1 MEEFFMSRGMIP
13 TDLFRIQWISDAR
26 LSPDGRLV
34 AFTVTRLDEDVDDY
48 RSAIWVVPADGATP
62 PRRFTAGTSKDSA
75 PRWSLDGTR
84 LAFLSDREGGK
95 AQVYVIDITGG
106 EARKLTAI
114 SQGAGVPVWS
124 PDGTRLVTVVRTGG
138 EDDVSQRD
146 KPKTPPARLITK
158 LKYRA
163 NGEGFTYDRR
173 RHLFVV
179 DAATGVTH
187 QLTDGDWDDTQPAWS
202 PDGHRIAFVS
212 ARHHDRDHGHAED
225 IFVVDAA
232 GGDPVR
238 LTPGGGTC
246 ALPAWSPDGQAIAY
260 LGYADAEDAPRNSRL
275 WLVPA
280 VGGIPRCLTVDFD
293 RHLEIAETAAPL
305 WQIDGTALVVGVEE
319 RGTVGLIQV
328 HVPDG
333 VVTPLVS
340 GRRSVASYSIAGT
353 TVAFTASEPHRP
365 AEVYVCTAFGERQLS
380 DLNADWRAEV
390 ELSEPEHFTVQSG
403 GFDIDAW
410 VMRPVGFEP
419 GRRYPALVNIHG
431 GPFAQYG
438 WTFFDE
444 FQVQAG
450 AGYAVI
456 CCNPRGSSGR
466 EEAFARAIVGSP
478 GEPDSA
484 DVLAALDEALR
495 CYDFIDATRLGLL
508 GGSYGGYLAAWI
520 VGHTDRFAAAVPER
534 GLYNRYSKD
543 GTSDI
548 WSGYTYLR
556 VRQWEDPELYW
567 RYSPIAYVR
576 NIRTPLLI
584 LHSEEDL
591 RCPIEQAEQLF
602 VALKQM
608 RREVRFARFPGENH
622 ELSRSGKPSHRLQRF
637 GYILDWFA
645 EKLAARVEPGSQA
658 AS

>member
-1 MEEFFMSRGMIP
+1 MIP
-13 TDLFRIQWISDAR
+13 TDLFRIQWVSDAR

-34 AFTVTRLDEDVDDY
+34 AFTVTRLDEEADDY
-48 RSAIWVVPADGATP
+48 RAAIWVVPTDGATP
-62 PRRFTAGTSKDSA
+62 PRRFTSGAGKDSA
-75 PRWSLDGTR
+75 PRWSPDGAR

-95 AQVYVIDITGG
+95 AQIFVIDVTGG

-114 SQGAGVPVWS
+114 PQGAGAPVWS
-124 PDGTRLVTVVRTGG
+124 SDGTRLVTVVRTGG
-138 EDDVSQRD
+138 EDEGS
-146 KPKTPPARLITK
+146 KPGKQKTPPARVITS

-179 DAATGVTH
+179 DAVTGETR
-187 QLTDGDWDDTQPAWS
+187 QLTNGDWDDTQPAWS
-202 PDGHRIAFVS
+202 PDGRRIAFVS
-212 ARHHDRDHGHAED
+212 ARHHDRDHDRAED

-232 GGDPVR
+232 GGEPVR
-238 LTPGGGTC
+238 LTPGAGAC

-260 LGYADAEDAPRNSRL
+260 LGHADAEDAPRNSRL
-275 WLVPA
+275 WLVPTA
-280 VGGIPRCLTVDFD
+280 GGMPRCLTMDFD
-293 RHLEIAETAAPL
+293 RHLEIADTAAPI
-305 WQIDGTALVVGVEE
+305 WRMDGTALIVGAQD
-319 RGTVGLIQV
+319 RGTMGVIQV
-328 HVPDG
+328 QPVDG
-333 VVTPLVS
+333 TLTPLIF
-340 GRRSVASYSIAGT
+340 GRRSVSSYTVAGT
-353 TVAFTASEPHRP
+353 TMAFTASEPHRP
-365 AEVYVCTAFGERQLS
+365 TEVFVRTAQGERQVS
-380 DLNADWRAEV
+380 DLNAGWRAEV
-390 ELSEPEHFTVQSG
+390 ELPELEHFMVQSG
-403 GFDIDAW
+403 GVEIDAW
-410 VMRPVGFEP
+410 VMRPAGFEP

-438 WTFFDE
+438 WAFFDE

-466 EEAFARAIVGSP
+466 EEAFARAIMGCP

-484 DVLAALDEALR
+484 DALAAVDEALR
-495 CYDFIDATRLGLL
+495 RWDFIEPTRLGLL
-508 GGSYGGYLAAWI
+508 GGSYGGYLTGWI
-520 VGHTDRFAAAVPER
+520 AGHTDRFVAAVAER

-556 VRQWEDPELYW
+556 VRPWEDPELYW
-567 RYSPIAYVR
+567 RYSPMAYVR

-608 RREVRFARFPGENH
+608 RREVRFVRFPGENH

-645 EKLAARVEPGSQA
+645 EKLAAPPAEAVSHA

>member
-1 MEEFFMSRGMIP
+1 MSRGMMP
-13 TDLFRIQWISDAR
+13 MDLFRIQWVSDVR
-26 LSPDGRLV
+26 LSPDGHLV
-34 AFTVTRLDEDVDDY
+34 AFTVTRLDEAADDY
-48 RSAIWVVPADGATP
+48 RSAIWLVPADGATP
-62 PRRFTAGTSKDSA
+62 PRPFTNGAGKDSA
-75 PRWSLDGTR
+75 PRWAPDGTR

-95 AQVYVIDITGG
+95 AQIYVVDITGG
-106 EARKLTAI
+106 EAHKLTGI
-114 SQGAGVPVWS
+114 PQGAGAPGWS

-138 EDDVSQRD
+138 EDEGSQQD
-146 KPKTPPARLITK
+146 KPKTPPARLITR

-179 DAATGVTH
+179 DAVSGETR

-202 PDGHRIAFVS
+202 PDGRRLAFVS
-212 ARHHDRDHGHAED
+212 ARHHDRDHDHAED

-232 GGDPVR
+232 GGEPVR
-238 LTPGGGTC
+238 LTPGGGAC
-246 ALPAWSPDGQAIAY
+246 ALPAWSPDGQTIAY
-260 LGYADAEDAPRNSRL
+260 LGYADAENAPRNSRL
-275 WLVPA
+275 WLVPSA
-280 VGGIPRCLTVDFD
+280 GGEPRCLTMGFD
-293 RHLEIAETAAPL
+293 RHLEIADSVAPI
-305 WQIDGTALVVGVEE
+305 WRPDGSALMVGVQD
-319 RGTVGLIQV
+319 RGTVGVLQV
-328 HVPDG
+328 QVGDG
-333 VVTPLVS
+333 RVTPLVS
-340 GRRSVASYSIAGT
+340 GRRSVASYSVAGSA
-353 TVAFTASEPHRP
+353 VAFIASKPHRP
-365 AEVYVCTAFGERQLS
+365 AEVYVYTALGERQVS

-390 ELSEPEHFTVQSG
+390 ELPELEYFTVQSG
-403 GFDIDAW
+403 GLEVDAW
-410 VMRPVGFEP
+410 VMRPAGFQS
-419 GRRYPALVNIHG
+419 GRRYAALVNIHG

-438 WTFFDE
+438 WAFFDE

-456 CCNPRGSSGR
+456 GCNPRGSNGR
-466 EEAFARAIVGSP
+466 EEDFVRAIIGCP

-495 CYDFIDATRLGLL
+495 RYDFIEPRRLGLL
-508 GGSYGGYLAAWI
+508 GGSYGGYLTGWI
-520 VGHTDRFAAAVPER
+520 VGHTERFVAAVAER

-556 VRQWEDPELYW
+556 VRPWEDPELYW
-567 RYSPIAYVR
+567 RYSPMAYVR

-608 RREVRFARFPGENH
+608 RREVRFVRFPGENH

-645 EKLAARVEPGSQA
+645 DKLAAPAKAASQA

>member
-1 MEEFFMSRGMIP
+1 MARGMIP
-13 TDLFRIQWISDAR
+13 TDLFHIQWVSDAR

-34 AFTVTRLDEDVDDY
+34 AFTATRLDKEADDY
-48 RSAIWVVPADGATP
+48 RAAIWLGPADGSTP
-62 PRRFTAGTSKDSA
+62 PRRFTGGAGKDSA
-75 PRWSLDGTR
+75 PRWAPDGTR

-95 AQVYVIDITGG
+95 TQIYVIDVTGG
-106 EARKLTAI
+106 EARQLTAI
-114 SQGAGVPVWS
+114 PQGAGAPVWS
-124 PDGTRLVTVVRTGG
+124 PDGTRLVTVVRMGG
-138 EDDVSQRD
+138 EDNGSQQD
-146 KPKTPPARLITK
+146 KPKTPPARLITR

-163 NGEGFTYDRR
+163 NGEGFIYDRR
-173 RHLFVV
+173 RHLFVI
-179 DAATGVTH
+179 DAVTGTTH

-202 PDGHRIAFVS
+202 PDGSRLAFVS
-212 ARHHDRDHGHAED
+212 ARHHDRDHDHADD
-225 IFVVDAA
+225 IFVVDTA
-232 GGDPVR
+232 GGEPVR

-246 ALPAWSPDGQAIAY
+246 ALPAWSPDGQAMAY
-260 LGYADAEDAPRNSRL
+260 LGYADAEDAPRHSRL
-275 WLVPA
+275 WQVPTA
-280 VGGIPRCLTVDFD
+280 GGLPRCLTMGFD
-293 RHLEIAETAAPL
+293 RHLEIAETAAPI
-305 WQIDGTALVVGVEE
+305 WRTDGTALIVGVED
-319 RGTVGLIQV
+319 RGTVGVIEVQV
-328 HVPDG
+328 ADG
-333 VVTPLVS
+333 RVTPLVS
-340 GRRSVASYSIAGT
+340 GRRSVASYSVSGT

-365 AEVYVCTAFGERQLS
+365 AEVYVCTALGERQLS
-380 DLNADWRAEV
+380 DLNTSWCAEV
-390 ELSEPEHFTVQSG
+390 ELPEPEHFTVQSG

-410 VMRPVGFEP
+410 VMRPAGFEP

-438 WTFFDE
+438 WAFFDE

-450 AGYAVI
+450 AGYVVI
-456 CCNPRGSSGR
+456 GCNPRGSSGR
-466 EEAFARAIVGSP
+466 EEAFARAIIGCP

-484 DVLAALDEALR
+484 DVLTALDEALR
-495 CYDFIDATRLGLL
+495 RYDFIDSTRLGLL
-508 GGSYGGYLAAWI
+508 GGSYGGYLTGWI
-520 VGHTDRFAAAVPER
+520 VGHTDRFVAAVAER

-567 RYSPIAYVR
+567 RYSPMAYVR

-608 RREVRFARFPGENH
+608 RREVRFVRFPGENH

-637 GYILDWFA
+637 GYLLDWFA
-645 EKLAARVEPGSQA
+645 EKLAAPAEAVSQA

>member
-1 MEEFFMSRGMIP
+1 MVRGMLP
-13 TDLFRIQWISDAR
+13 TDLLRIQWVSDAR

-34 AFTVTRLDEDVDDY
+34 AFTVTHLDEEVDDY
-48 RSAIWVVPADGATP
+48 RTVIWLVPADGSTP
-62 PRRFTAGTSKDSA
+62 PRRFTGGSGKDSA
-75 PRWSLDGTR
+75 PRWSPDGTR

-95 AQVYVIDITGG
+95 AQIYVIGITGG
-106 EARKLTAI
+106 EARRLTAI
-114 SQGAGVPVWS
+114 PQGAGAPVWS
-124 PDGTRLVTVVRTGG
+124 PDGTRLVTVVRTSG
-138 EDDVSQRD
+138 EDGGSQRD
-146 KPKTPPARLITK
+146 QSKTPPARLITR

-163 NGEGFTYDRR
+163 NGEGLIYDRR
-173 RHLFVV
+173 RHLFIV
-179 DAATGVTH
+179 DGVTGATG

-202 PDGHRIAFVS
+202 PDGRRLAFVS
-212 ARHHDRDHGHAED
+212 ARHADRDHDRAED

-232 GGDPVR
+232 EGEPTR
-238 LTPGGGTC
+238 LTPGGGAC

-275 WLVPA
+275 WLVPTA
-280 VGGIPRCLTVDFD
+280 GGMPRCLTIGLD
-293 RHLEIAETAAPL
+293 RHLEIADTAAPIWL
-305 WQIDGTALVVGVEE
+305 TDSTALLVGVED
-319 RGTVGLIQV
+319 RGTVGVIQV
-328 HVPDG
+328 QVADEI
-333 VVTPLVS
+333 VTPLVS
-340 GRRSVASYSIAGT
+340 DRRSVASYSVAGAA
-353 TVAFTASEPHRP
+353 VAFTASEPHRP
-365 AEVYVCTAFGERQLS
+365 AEVYICTAQSERQLS
-380 DLNADWRAEV
+380 DLNADWCAEV
-390 ELSEPEHFTVQSG
+390 ELPEPEHFTVQSG

-410 VMRPVGFEP
+410 VMRPAGFEP
-419 GRRYPALVNIHG
+419 GRRYPALLNIHG

-456 CCNPRGSSGR
+456 SCNPRGSSGR
-466 EEAFARAIVGSP
+466 EEAFARAIIGCP
-478 GEPDSA
+478 GEPDST

-495 CYDFIDATRLGLL
+495 RYDFIDPTRLGLI
-508 GGSYGGYLAAWI
+508 GGSYGGYLAGWI
-520 VGHTDRFAAAVPER
+520 VAHTDRFAAAVPER

-556 VRQWEDPELYW
+556 VCQWQDPELYW

-576 NIRTPLLI
+576 NIHTPLLI

-602 VALKQM
+602 AALKQM
-608 RREVRFARFPGENH
+608 RREVRFVRFPGENH
-622 ELSRSGKPSHRLQRF
+622 ELSRSGKPSHRLQRY
-637 GYILDWFA
+637 GYILEWFA
-645 EKLAARVEPGSQA
+645 AKLAPPAEADSQA

>member
-1 MEEFFMSRGMIP
+1 MSRGMIP
-13 TDLFRIQWISDAR
+13 TDLFRIQWVSDAH
-26 LSPDGRLV
+26 LSPDGRLI
-34 AFTVTRLDEDVDDY
+34 AFTVTRLDEEADDY
-48 RSAIWVVPADGATP
+48 RSAIWMVPADGSAP
-62 PRRFTAGTSKDSA
+62 PRRFTGGTGKDSA
-75 PRWSLDGTR
+75 PRWSPDGAR
-84 LAFLSDREGGK
+84 LAFLSERGGDK
-95 AQVYVIDITGG
+95 AQVYVIDIAGG
-106 EARKLTAI
+106 EARKLTSI
-114 SQGAGVPVWS
+114 PQGAGAPVWS
-124 PDGTRLVTVVRTGG
+124 PDGTRLVTVVRIGG
-138 EDDVSQRD
+138 ADEGSKQD
-146 KPKTPPARLITK
+146 KQKTSPARLITR

-179 DAATGVTH
+179 DAVTGETR
-187 QLTDGDWDDTQPAWS
+187 QLTDADWDDTQPAWS
-202 PDGHRIAFVS
+202 PDGRCIVFVS
-212 ARHHDRDHGHAED
+212 ARHHDRDHDHAED

-232 GGDPVR
+232 GGEPVR
-238 LTPGGGTC
+238 LTPGGGAC
-246 ALPAWSPDGQAIAY
+246 AQPTWSPDGRTIAY
-260 LGYADAEDAPRNSRL
+260 LGYADAEDTPRNSRL
-275 WLVPA
+275 WLVPTA
-280 VGGIPRCLTVDFD
+280 GGTPRCLTMGFD
-293 RHLEIAETAAPL
+293 RHLEIADTAAPI
-305 WQIDGTALVVGVEE
+305 WRADGTALIVGVQD
-319 RGTVGLIQV
+319 RGTVGVIQV
-328 HVPDG
+328 QVADG
-333 VVTPLVS
+333 MVTPLLP
-340 GRRSVASYSIAGT
+340 GRRSVASYSVVGT
-353 TVAFTASEPHRP
+353 TMAFTASEPHRP
-365 AEVYVCTAFGERQLS
+365 AEVYVCTGQSERQVS
-380 DLNADWRAEV
+380 DLNANWRAEV
-390 ELSEPEHFTVQSG
+390 ELPELEHFTVQSDG
-403 GFDIDAW
+403 HEVDAW

-438 WTFFDE
+438 WAFFDE

-456 CCNPRGSSGR
+456 GCNPRGSSGR
-466 EEAFARAIVGSP
+466 EEAFARAIIGCP

-495 CYDFIDATRLGLL
+495 RYDFIEPTRLGLL
-508 GGSYGGYLAAWI
+508 GGSYGGYLTAWI
-520 VGHTDRFAAAVPER
+520 VGHTDRFAAAAPER

-548 WSGYTYLR
+548 WSGYTFLR

-576 NIRTPLLI
+576 DIRTPLLI

-608 RREVRFARFPGENH
+608 RREVRFVRFPGENH
-622 ELSRSGKPSHRLQRF
+622 ELSRSGKPSHRLQRS

-645 EKLAARVEPGSQA
+645 EKLASPVEPVSQA